1 MTKREKELE
10 DLFQRWMKKQ
20 GEEKG
25 WEKTTVGGREI
36 LRIHFTKDGMVD
48 PEAYEVSSCK
58 ILVVLKEA
66 NIADNKTE
74 EWLKEHMIDDQ
85 RYWYREFVNGTIH
98 EVVWTDENG
107 CRKKSDNIPQKESI
121 GRMAY
126 LLQKYTKNQKIDA
139 NRPSGKEIQDAVKQV
154 AFMNLNKRGGS
165 QKVNEKVLND
175 YVEEYKNEIKEEIE
189 ILQPDYI
196 IWCAGEKPMGKILEK
211 KNGIEMLH
219 PAAGRYIY
227 RNNEELGFE
236 FMKYGKLE
244 DGTLVSYSHYC
255 VSYMLEE
262 FPRPWWWSRVGEP
275 IFGEWSVKKGI
286 LICDVGNID
295 RALFQG
301 EIDSGNGN
309 LTSAFLRFI
318 GRKVHLWLLENPTMD
333 EDDELMEM
341 GEDSIY

>member
-1 MTKREKELE
+1 MIMRQWIFFIIMGCSVCACKQDIDLYEGNSSIYLDDNSAGVYDISWSTYDSDVKKMTVQLQVN
-10 DLFQRWMKKQ
+10 LS
-20 GEEKG
+20 
-25 WEKTTVGGREI
+25 
-36 LRIHFTKDGMVD
+36 GMVKD
-48 PEAYEVSSCK
+48 YPRKFNIEVISSETDSLHSVAGVDYTPLALEYEMPALANHMYIDVELLRTDTLLK
-58 ILVVLKEA
+58 QARRFTIQLV
-66 NIADNKTE
+66 
-74 EWLKEHMIDDQ
+74 
-85 RYWYREFVNGTIH
+85 
-98 EVVWTDENG
+98 
-107 CRKKSDNIPQKESI
+107 P
-121 GRMAY
+121 
-126 LLQKYTKNQKIDA
+126 
-139 NRPSGKEIQDAVKQV
+139 
-154 AFMNLNKRGGS
+154 
-165 QKVNEKVLND
+165 
-175 YVEEYKNEIKEEIE
+175 
-189 ILQPDYI
+189 
-196 IWCAGEKPMGKILEK
+196 
-211 KNGIEMLH
+211 
-219 PAAGRYIY
+219 
-227 RNNEELGFE
+227 NEELGFE

-255 VSYMLEE
+255 VIYMHEE